1 MFNEEITKAIN
12 NLQERTEFLER
23 QTKELAQAQKNI
35 LLHLREVVMVVAEV
49 SEESSEE

>member
-1 MFNEEITKAIN
+1 MFTEEITKVIS

-35 LLHLREVVMVVAEV
+35 LLHLREVVMVVAEI